1 MNLMIVESPNKV
13 KKIKTFLGPGW
24 DVAASVGHVR
34 DLPVKSLGVTTPDYQ
49 LQYEYTERGKGV
61 VDGLKP
67 RAARADQVYLATDPD
82 REGEAIAWHL
92 KETLQLKRYHRVTFD
107 AITIQGWAR
116 LCFLAY
122 SSNAWRNLQVF
133 IDLLCAS
140 LNRKSL
146 RNGTGPQGRGPVT
159 QLGK

>member
-34 DLPVKSLGVTTPDYQ
+34 DLPVKSLGMTTPDYQ

-61 VDGLKP
+61 VEGLKP
-67 RAARADQVYLATDPD
+67 RAARADHVYLATDPD

-92 KETLQLKRYHRVTFD
+92 KETLQLRRYHPNREQALD
-107 AITIQGWAR
+107 AESQPAQRHRANEEGANSTLPRPCLLRHQMMRRSQG
-116 LCFLAY
+116 
-122 SSNAWRNLQVF
+122 NL
-133 IDLLCAS
+133 
-140 LNRKSL
+140 
-146 RNGTGPQGRGPVT
+146 
-159 QLGK
+159 

>member
-13 KKIKTFLGPGW
+13 KKIRTFLGPGW

-61 VDGLKP
+61 VEGLKP

-92 KETLQLKRYHRVTFD
+92 KETLQLRRYHPNREQALD
-107 AITIQGWAR
+107 AESQPAQRHRANEEGANSTLPRPCLLRHQMMR
-116 LCFLAY
+116 R
-122 SSNAWRNLQVF
+122 SQHNL
-133 IDLLCAS
+133 
-140 LNRKSL
+140 
-146 RNGTGPQGRGPVT
+146 
-159 QLGK
+159 

>member
-24 DVAASVGHVR
+24 DVAACVGHVR

-49 LQYEYTERGKGV
+49 LQYEYTERGNGV
-61 VDGLKP
+61 VEGLKP

-92 KETLQLKRYHRVTFD
+92 KETLQLKRYRYALSAPVSCITCQRCRVRIET
-107 AITIQGWAR
+107 AHG
-116 LCFLAY
+116 
-122 SSNAWRNLQVF
+122 LQL
-133 IDLLCAS
+133 ILRADQHD
-140 LNRKSL
+140 RKRDYERVLTEPYALDGS
-146 RNGTGPQGRGPVT
+146 PEV
-159 QLGK
+159 

>member
-67 RAARADQVYLATDPD
+67 RAARADQVYLATD
-82 REGEAIAWHL
+82 RRRGAAQI
-92 KETLQLKRYHRVTFD
+92 
-107 AITIQGWAR
+107 GW
-116 LCFLAY
+116 
-122 SSNAWRNLQVF
+122 
-133 IDLLCAS
+133 
-140 LNRKSL
+140 
-146 RNGTGPQGRGPVT
+146 
-159 QLGK
+159 

>member
-61 VDGLKP
+61 VEGLKP

-92 KETLQLKRYHRVTFD
+92 KETLQLRRYHPNREQALD
-107 AITIQGWAR
+107 AESQPAQRHRANEEGANSTLPRPCLLRHQMMRRSQG
-116 LCFLAY
+116 
-122 SSNAWRNLQVF
+122 NL
-133 IDLLCAS
+133 
-140 LNRKSL
+140 
-146 RNGTGPQGRGPVT
+146 
-159 QLGK
+159 